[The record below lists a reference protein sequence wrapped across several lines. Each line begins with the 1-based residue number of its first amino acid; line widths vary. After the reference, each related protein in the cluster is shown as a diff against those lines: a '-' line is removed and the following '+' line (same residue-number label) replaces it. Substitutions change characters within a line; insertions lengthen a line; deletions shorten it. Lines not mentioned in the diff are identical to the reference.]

1 MIYCNGANHEA
12 PTYLLPVLIIA
23 PASTTTVRKRLDHLS
38 FCLFVRELRPT
49 FNNNLGGMVKKGKG
63 RKGNPRRKCIS
74 SRIVVNNNNNNQQQQ
89 DSSQQGEE
97 EAGPNHGEEYRTE

>member
-1 MIYCNGANHEA
+1 
-12 PTYLLPVLIIA
+12 
-23 PASTTTVRKRLDHLS
+23 
-38 FCLFVRELRPT
+38 
-49 FNNNLGGMVKKGKG
+49 MVKKGKG